1 MLMIG
6 DVCGSGAVM
15 GLGAKLLS
23 VEARFHLL
31 GDTAE
36 ERGLPLVT
44 LFEADLTPEGRLG
57 MMGLLLPLEA
67 LEVRR
72 LEEDLARFDGL

>member
-1 MLMIG
+1 MIG
-6 DVCGSGAVM
+6 DNCDSGAVM
-15 GLGAKLLS
+15 GLGAKLLF

-31 GDTAE
+31 GDAVD

-44 LFEADLTPEGRLG
+44 LLEAGLTPEERLG
-57 MMGLLLPLEA
+57 MIGLLLPLHA
-67 LEVRR
+67 LEVPR